1 MTDTKFKPIQ
11 TNKVLIFVE
20 LFLNYFPVALVFLV
34 PIFFLTTS
42 TEFFEFNKAVL
53 FTVGTILLTIFWI
66 LKLLLRSKVHITKS
80 AIDLPIWIYLVV
92 FALSS
97 FLSINPTDSIF
108 GNQIKWVPSL
118 LSVVTLVLYFYILS
132 TNLRSLQAIKYSIY
146 ALIAG
151 GTISS
156 IVALLSFYGIKL
168 SSQPFAQIPNFTL
181 AGSLEVASIVAAMAL
196 LFAISVY
203 YNTKTVLNKGLCLV
217 AIIVNILV
225 LGAISYIPSVLI
237 AVLGFTYLTLSHVRN
252 FKTIRVEFST
262 IAVLAIVWGLL
273 LTIPLTS
280 KIVRTNN
287 FSLESNLS
295 LEESW
300 GITATAIKDKPIYGF
315 GPNTWSVIFNQN
327 KPININ
333 SQAYG
338 DFSNVKPFSQAFED
352 LASLGLL
359 GGLAG
364 IFFAFKMY
372 EIVSQLTKKKEEFTP
387 VHQALLIPIVGIPL
401 YHLIGNGSTQT
412 NFMFVTYL
420 GIFISLV
427 AGYGKNKTSEDIY
440 ISVKSF
446 NSLDVADEPE
456 RKEKFQYFAIIPL
469 LGIAGAIGYYSSFNI
484 QAEYFFRKAID
495 SALSNDIYGVYNNQ
509 INARNA
515 FPRRDIYHSAIA
527 QTNINLAVTLSNK
540 QQLSDQEKEAVQ
552 TLISEAIRST
562 RIATETLN
570 PFSYENWLVRSSIY
584 RTLIGVTSDADQWTI
599 GALNNAIQLNPV
611 NPNLRMEL
619 GTIYFSKGDY
629 LSAANFFKQATQ
641 LKPSYA
647 NAHYNLAQAL
657 IKLESFDVAI
667 QELEIT
673 KSLLSEK
680 SPDYDRLNKE
690 IEDAR
695 NKKPQVAGSQT
706 TRKTSVQELENKT
719 TEVKVAEGPLTKPS
733 DNAGTNN
740 LEKAVNPDTANS
752 ESQKQISNQ

>member
-1 MTDTKFKPIQ
+1 MTDNKFKPIQ

-80 AIDLPIWIYLVV
+80 AIDLPIWIYLIV

-156 IVALLSFYGIKL
+156 TVVLLSYYGVKL
-168 SSQPFAQIPNFTL
+168 SSQAFAQIPNFNL
-181 AGSLEVASIVAAMAL
+181 AGSLEVASIVTTMAL
-196 LFAISVY
+196 LFAVSVY
-203 YNTKTVLNKGLCLV
+203 YNTKTALNKGLCLV
-217 AIIVNILV
+217 AIIINILS
-225 LGAISYIPSVLI
+225 LGAISYIPSILI
-237 AVLGFTYLTLSHVRN
+237 AIVGFVYLTLTHVRN

-262 IAVLAIVWGLL
+262 VIVIAIIWGLL
-273 LTIPLTS
+273 LTVPLTS
-280 KIVRTNN
+280 KLVRTGN

-333 SQAYG
+333 SQSYG
-338 DFSNVKPFSQAFED
+338 DFTNVKPFSQAFED

-372 EIVSQLTKKKEEFTP
+372 EIVSQLAKKKEEFTP

-401 YHLIGNGSTQT
+401 YHLIGNGSTQS

-540 QQLSDQEKEAVQ
+540 QQLNDQEKEAVQ

-599 GALNNAIQLNPV
+599 GALNKAIQLNPV

-641 LKPSYA
+641 LKPNFA

-657 IKLESFDVAI
+657 IKLESYDVAI

-680 SPDYDRLNKE
+680 SPDFDRLNKE

-706 TRKTSVQELENKT
+706 SRKTSVQELENKT
-719 TEVKVAEGPLTKPS
+719 TEVKPVEGPLTKPTENS
-733 DNAGTNN
+733 GTNN
-740 LEKAVNPDTANS
+740 LEKAVSPETANN